1 MRVIPHTYIH
11 SPDKLAA
18 VGAKG
23 WLTEECGHELVTIYL
38 VHTPSQSPTSP
49 VEALPLLEF
58 PGF

>member
-1 MRVIPHTYIH
+1 MVEQRN

-18 VGAKG
+18 VRAKG

-38 VHTPSQSPTSP
+38 VHTPSQGPTSP
-49 VEALPLLEF
+49 VETLPLLEL